1 MCAIINTIYF
11 QSSTKTKVDFPLYI
25 DLYELC
31 KKDELSCGF
40 YLKEELLECS
50 GQDRQDTRL
59 AYQLFSDK
67 TAALFRRFYSKD
79 DESKMAAADYCD
91 LSSKGRFP
99 TYLVFCHLSL
109 LSNCPIL
116 SNFVQLKSEEA
127 DLQGFEKQEMTNM

>member
-1 MCAIINTIYF
+1 MWCQTKYFRFQRQSLCAIIYAIYF
-11 QSSTKTKVDFPLYI
+11 QSCTKTKVDFPLYL

-91 LSSKGRFP
+91 LSHKGRFSTHISKVKALLQS
-99 TYLVFCHLSL
+99 TYLF
-109 LSNCPIL
+109 
-116 SNFVQLKSEEA
+116 
-127 DLQGFEKQEMTNM
+127 